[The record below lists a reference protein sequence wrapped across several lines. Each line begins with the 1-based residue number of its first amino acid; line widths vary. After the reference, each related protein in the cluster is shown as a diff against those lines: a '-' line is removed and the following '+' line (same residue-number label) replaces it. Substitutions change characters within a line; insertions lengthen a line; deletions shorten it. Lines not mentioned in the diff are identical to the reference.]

1 MSSTAPAPTAVKENF
16 NIKSL
21 SRVTTAIANLVRA
34 NKFIK
39 EFKLDEGSIIFYD
52 SPKGYQSYEDHKALT
67 REEVIDFME
76 IAANGK
82 YDPAK
87 RLAEHGHYDE
97 SVDCHDRRLRCNFFR
112 QQGKISASIRCLPKE
127 PPAYDSLG
135 ASENLK
141 RMVERSSGG
150 LVLITGQIG
159 QGKSTTIASLIE
171 HLNVE
176 RGGHI
181 LTLEDPIEYIFTPKK
196 ARISQRSVGPYG
208 DVKSFHE
215 GLLAAKRQAATV
227 LLIGELRD
235 AETVK
240 IALQAAEAGALVF
253 ASTHSQSIQDTVDT
267 LLSYFTAEERPH
279 ILKSLARTLNAISC
293 QQLLPTKHEDAFVLA
308 YEYLAQS
315 PALKKALSDGAY
327 NNANMALEVGRQMQ
341 TEGTQDGTMRLNTCL
356 LNLVRQ
362 DIITVRTAMLR
373 SYDKEQLAQCIGA
386 AADHYL

>member
-1 MSSTAPAPTAVKENF
+1 MHIPSSSATTSSDDQS
-16 NIKSL
+16 SL
-21 SRVTTAIANLVRA
+21 SRVTIAIANLIKS

-39 EFKLDEGSIIFYD
+39 EFKLDEDDVIYYD
-52 SPKGYQSYEDHKALT
+52 SPKGYQSFQDKQTLSRAEIL
-67 REEVIDFME
+67 DFML
-76 IAANGK
+76 IAANNR
-82 YDPAK
+82 YDPK
-87 RLAEHGHYDE
+87 ERLTKQGHYDE

-112 QQGKISASIRCLPKE
+112 QQGKLAASIRCLPKE
-127 PPAYDSLG
+127 PPAYDTLG
-135 ASENLK
+135 ASDNLK

-208 DVKSFHE
+208 DVNSFHE
-215 GLLAAKRQAATV
+215 GLLAAKRQNATV
-227 LLIGELRD
+227 LLIGEMRD

-240 IALQAAEAGALVF
+240 IALQAAESGALVF

-267 LLSYFTAEERPH
+267 LLSYFNAEERPH

-293 QQLLPTKHEDAFVLA
+293 QQLLPTKTEDAFVLA
-308 YEYLAQS
+308 FEYLAQS

-327 NNANMALEVGRQMQ
+327 NNVNMANEVARQMQ
-341 TEGTQDGTMRLNTCL
+341 AEGTQDGTMRLNTCL
-356 LNLVRQ
+356 HNLLKA
-362 DIITVRTAMLR
+362 DTISIKTAMLR
-373 SYDKEQLAQCIGA
+373 SYDKEDLARRVGEA
-386 AADHYL
+386 AMAYL